1 MGAPQKSNGASRRG
15 RWFDPSIAH
24 FLPSRERSNRPRG
37 ASSNYRMELSVIA
50 ETPHYV
56 VLDKP
61 AGMLTHPTS
70 RHEPHTLAEAAV
82 ARWPDIA
89 RIGDSPIRPG
99 LVHRLDKDTSGAL
112 IIARTQGAFEELKRL
127 FAARKVKK
135 TYLALVHGTVREDEG
150 FVDLA
155 VGRSTKSSVRR
166 VTALNRGAKDL
177 KSART
182 RFRVLKRLTA
192 GKTDFT
198 LLEISPETGRT
209 HQIRVH
215 LAHLGHPVAGDEL
228 YRQKRALPPPGL
240 KRLFLH
246 ALRLEIPFPDGE
258 KTFESPLPAE
268 LQTTLSS
275 LEPKPES

>member
-1 MGAPQKSNGASRRG
+1 MK
-15 RWFDPSIAH
+15 
-24 FLPSRERSNRPRG
+24 LT
-37 ASSNYRMELSVIA
+37 VIA
-50 ETPHYV
+50 ATPEYV
-56 VLDKP
+56 VVDKP
-61 AGMLTHPTS
+61 SGVLTHPTS
-70 RHEPHTLAEAAV
+70 RNEPDTLIAAV
-82 ARWPDIA
+82 LSRYPEVAA
-89 RIGDSPIRPG
+89 VGDSPRRPASTRGDEARPAVAAGRPG
-99 LVHRLDKDTSGAL
+99 LVHRLDKDTSGVL
-112 IIARTQGAFEELKRL
+112 VIARTQPTFALLKHL
-127 FAARKVKK
+127 FATRRIKK

-155 VGRSTKSSVRR
+155 IGRSTKGSVRR

-177 KSART
+177 KPART
-182 RFRVLKRLTA
+182 RFRVLGRFTA

-228 YRQKRALPPPGL
+228 YRQKRAIPPPGL

>member
-1 MGAPQKSNGASRRG
+1 MDLK
-15 RWFDPSIAH
+15 
-24 FLPSRERSNRPRG
+24 
-37 ASSNYRMELSVIA
+37 VIS
-50 ETPHYV
+50 ETAAYV
-56 VLDKP
+56 VVNKP
-61 AGMLTHPTS
+61 AGVLTHPTS
-70 RHEPHTLAEAAV
+70 RAEPDTIIAAV
-82 ARWPDIA
+82 LKRWPEVG
-89 RIGDSPIRPG
+89 RVGDSTIRPG
-99 LVHRLDKDTSGAL
+99 LVHRLDRDTSGAL
-112 IIARTQGAFEELKRL
+112 IIAKTQRMFTELKSL
-127 FAARKVKK
+127 FQKRKVNK

-155 VGRSTKSSVRR
+155 IGRSTKGSVRR
-166 VTALNRGAKDL
+166 VTALSRVAKDL

-192 GKTDFT
+192 GKTDFA

-228 YRQKRALPPPGL
+228 YRQKRTAPPTGL

-268 LQTTLSS
+268 LKTILSS